1 MSKGVHVMGGGQEV
15 NASSPSKLI
24 LDVGVDS
31 DGVVRDRSNTSPIS
45 FVRTVSPDT
54 YDGVRCV
61 DIHEGAI
68 KIDKPHEIRK
78 AWIGGN
84 LRVQCRFAIYQPTP
98 QNIIF
103 GSCYGGDKNCP
114 MTIYS
119 YFPRGASGNMYFIYN
134 TNWDTMTTIKTGV
147 VNGKWNSFEI
157 VMRNFSIDVYFN
169 GSLVTSG
176 LDNYSNHGVVRDYD
190 VLIGD
195 KSSNIG
201 PAGHRFGYIEYF
213 RIYNDSYY

>member
-1 MSKGVHVMGGGQEV
+1 M
-15 NASSPSKLI
+15 I
-24 LDVGVDS
+24 
-31 DGVVRDRSNTSPIS
+31 RDRSNTSPVS
-45 FVRTVSPDT
+45 FLRTVSPDT

-61 DIHEGAI
+61 NIHEGAI

-84 LRVQCRFAIYQPTP
+84 LRIQCRFAIYQPTP
-98 QNIIF
+98 QNVIF

-119 YFPRGASGNMYFIYN
+119 YFPRGTSSNMYFIYN

-157 VMRNFSIDVYFN
+157 IMRNFNIDIYFN

-195 KSSNIG
+195 QSSNIG
-201 PAGHRFGYIEYF
+201 PAGHKFGYLDYF